1 MNASSLNRMRIF
13 LIPAVGW
20 LLLQWT
26 VSFTFNPQE
35 FSIDL
40 SMISS
45 RSHLKE
51 SWKVIPSLA
60 FKGVMD
66 VSVSEAPGAID
77 FSLKEADTQYIR
89 IKARLLDPKQELR
102 ISVNQHPWK
111 NLRISR
117 KPGVQKWSGTVPAEM
132 LQSGE
137 NRITFQSSTP
147 APVFIEKFSVRNYR
161 SDPDISRFFI
171 GLDQSFRGKRWLS
184 IQWVS
189 LPWLLI
195 LALLLW
201 AVELGAACF
210 WNRIYRVRSELSTEK
225 IIWTGFMVP
234 LFLFFVFIC
243 ISSFTPYLVLLTLP
257 TYWMIWGAGILAV
270 HLICALIGIIRRVID
285 QVAFFLE
292 QSFLAARTFSGRIP
306 RWIGSVLFIGNY
318 LFRNIKPFVKK
329 NVFNPAGA
337 YRLYAGSMIIAAVCL
352 IFQALFYL
360 LLVSDPAKIVDAHG
374 AYPFLRKTAEMVA
387 DMGTLV
393 LPILVFV
400 SFSSRNHPQSD
411 KNSLQ

>member
-1 MNASSLNRMRIF
+1 MNASSLNRMRVF
-13 LIPAVGW
+13 LIAAIGW
-20 LLLQWT
+20 LMLQWT

-51 SWKVIPSLA
+51 NWKVIPSLA

-111 NLRISR
+111 NLKIGR
-117 KPGVQKWSGTVPAEM
+117 KPGVQKWSGTVPAEI
-132 LQSGE
+132 LHSGE
-137 NRITFQSSTP
+137 NRITFESSTP
-147 APVFIEKFSVRNYR
+147 APVFIEKFSIRNYR

-171 GLDQSFRGKRWLS
+171 GLDQSYRGKRWLS
-184 IQWVS
+184 IQWIS
-189 LPWLLI
+189 FPWLLI
-195 LALLLW
+195 LALLLG
-201 AVELGAACF
+201 AVEISADCF
-210 WNRIYRVRSELSTEK
+210 WNQIYRVRSELSTQK

-257 TYWMIWGAGILAV
+257 TYWMIWGAGILDV
-270 HLICALIGIIRRVID
+270 HLICELICLTRRALD
-285 QVAFFLE
+285 QLAFFLE
-292 QSFLAARTFSGRIP
+292 QSFLAAQTFSGRIP
-306 RWIGSVLFIGNY
+306 RWIGSVLFLGNW
-318 LFRNIKPFVKK
+318 LLKNIKPFVQK
-329 NVFNPAGA
+329 NILNPSGA

-352 IFQALFYL
+352 IFQAFFYL

-387 DMGTLV
+387 DLGTLV
-393 LPILVFV
+393 LPIFVFV
-400 SFSSRNHPQSD
+400 SFTD